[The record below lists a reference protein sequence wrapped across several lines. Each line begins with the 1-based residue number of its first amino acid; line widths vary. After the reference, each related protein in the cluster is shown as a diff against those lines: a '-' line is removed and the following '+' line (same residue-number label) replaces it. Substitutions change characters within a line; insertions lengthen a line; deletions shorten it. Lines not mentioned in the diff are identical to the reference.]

1 MKAMRALRPDFKF
14 DKNDKYKVKFV
25 RMVSGVPNVVAQR
38 RVKRMQSVVSAQN
51 STFTIDFNAP
61 AFRQGNTFW
70 YFFDT
75 EKGQLSISSS
85 SVAVDASLNN
95 MVLKRQGIRQLVM
108 ATEKRKLADI
118 IVYIILAIAVGIMG
132 GFLLHMGITAGF

>member
-1 MKAMRALRPDFKF
+1 VCSSDL
-14 DKNDKYKVKFV
+14 
-25 RMVSGVPNVVAQR
+25 
-38 RVKRMQSVVSAQN
+38 
-51 STFTIDFNAP
+51 
-61 AFRQGNTFW
+61 
-70 YFFDT
+70 DT